1 MTEFSGSP
9 SLVLQT
15 STRTGESDGPATPA
29 RAGKMKEPTQ
39 SNSHA
44 NSSFLCFFGIV
55 DGSGDPNRM

>member
-1 MTEFSGSP
+1 MNDKPDWSA
-9 SLVLQT
+9 V
-15 STRTGESDGPATPA
+15 PAA
-29 RAGKMKEPTQ
+29 GAGKMKDQTH